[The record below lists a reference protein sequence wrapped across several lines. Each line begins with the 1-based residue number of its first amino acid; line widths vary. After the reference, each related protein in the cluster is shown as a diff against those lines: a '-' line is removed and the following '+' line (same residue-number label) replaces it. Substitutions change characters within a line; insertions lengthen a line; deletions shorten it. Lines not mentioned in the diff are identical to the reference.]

1 MNDRLLH
8 VSSSELPCE
17 RLGAGWV
24 LDDWRDEL
32 EDDIMISHVPTF
44 FDGKGWGLQAH
55 PGIKVHLSPH
65 LKARSDNCTTQ
76 MCLELMD
83 LIGVRG

>member
-24 LDDWRDEL
+24 LDDWRDWL
-32 EDDIMISHVPTF
+32 EDDIMISHVLSF
-44 FDGKGWGLQAH
+44 FDGKCWGLQVH
-55 PGIKVHLSPH
+55 LGIKDHLSPSFES
-65 LKARSDNCTTQ
+65 K
-76 MCLELMD
+76 
-83 LIGVRG
+83 VRQLHDTDVP